1 MNAHHVYAVNV
12 LAFLIGAILHVLA
25 EVDRLSKLD
34 KKTRTQV
41 LADRWVAILV
51 RTFISLAIFLGFL
64 NGKLDDIVDALGI
77 PTPAFVTKI
86 LDIKMGP
93 GYGWLCG
100 VIGYAF
106 DSALGYIPALQKIG
120 VPPPIDDTQGVTSGQ
135 GNKNSGTSPSSK

>member
-12 LAFLIGAILHVLA
+12 LAFLVGAILHVLA
-25 EVDRLSKLD
+25 EVDRLS
-34 KKTRTQV
+34 
-41 LADRWVAILV
+41 
-51 RTFISLAIFLGFL
+51 
-64 NGKLDDIVDALGI
+64 KLDDIVDALGI